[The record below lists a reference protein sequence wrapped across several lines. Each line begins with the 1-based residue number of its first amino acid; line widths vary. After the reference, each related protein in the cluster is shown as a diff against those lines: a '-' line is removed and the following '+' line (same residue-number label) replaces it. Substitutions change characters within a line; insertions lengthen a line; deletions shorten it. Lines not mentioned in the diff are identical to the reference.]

1 MPTPIHEIDDED
13 HACSD
18 TPSVWPLLLATGSVL
33 LGYLVG
39 RVSYHR
45 ELRAALLQIEESPEP
60 VEITLR
66 TL

>member
-13 HACSD
+13 HACSG

-45 ELRAALLQIEESPEP
+45 ELRAALRRIEESPEP

>member
-1 MPTPIHEIDDED
+1 MSTPIHEIDDED
-13 HACSD
+13 HAYSD
-18 TPSVWPLLLATGSVL
+18 TPSVWPLLLATGSVV

-45 ELRAALLQIEESPEP
+45 DLRAALRQIEESSEP

>member
-1 MPTPIHEIDDED
+1 MLTPSHEIDNES
-13 HACSD
+13 ACDD

-45 ELRAALLQIEESPEP
+45 DLRAALRQIKESSEP
-60 VEITLR
+60 IEITLR

>member
-1 MPTPIHEIDDED
+1 MLTPNHEIDDERTCD
-13 HACSD
+13 D

-45 ELRAALLQIEESPEP
+45 DLRAALRQIEESPEP
-60 VEITLR
+60 IEITLR
-66 TL
+66 AL

>member
-1 MPTPIHEIDDED
+1 MLTPNHEIDDERTCD
-13 HACSD
+13 D

-45 ELRAALLQIEESPEP
+45 DLRAAPRQIEESSEP
-60 VEITLR
+60 IEITLQA
-66 TL
+66 L

>member
-1 MPTPIHEIDDED
+1 MSTPIHEIDDE
-13 HACSD
+13 CSD

-45 ELRAALLQIEESPEP
+45 DLRATLRQIEQSSGPI
-60 VEITLR
+60 EITLR

>member
-1 MPTPIHEIDDED
+1 MLTLNHEIDDEP
-13 HACSD
+13 ACDD

-45 ELRAALLQIEESPEP
+45 ELRAALRQIEESSEP
-60 VEITLR
+60 IEITLQA
-66 TL
+66 L

>member
-1 MPTPIHEIDDED
+1 MLTPNYEIDDERTCD
-13 HACSD
+13 D

-45 ELRAALLQIEESPEP
+45 DLRAALRQIEESSEP
-60 VEITLR
+60 IEITLR
-66 TL
+66 AL

>member
-1 MPTPIHEIDDED
+1 MPTPTHEIDDED

-18 TPSVWPLLLATGSVL
+18 TPSVWPLLLTTGSVL

-45 ELRAALLQIEESPEP
+45 ELRAALRQIEESPEP
-60 VEITLR
+60 VELTLR

>member
-1 MPTPIHEIDDED
+1 MSTPIHEIDD
-13 HACSD
+13 HYSD

-45 ELRAALLQIEESPEP
+45 DLRAALRQIEESPEP
-60 VEITLR
+60 IEITLR